1 MRITFLFL
9 SLNLLFAF
17 GGFSQR
23 YQGQIDSS
31 FLPKIGTSHYEPEY
45 TLDQPV
51 HPEAWTNEK
60 HGLHAAFG
68 SEAQLYFRT
77 EVPEVNGEAVSW
89 EAIGW
94 RGERLN
100 TQILIWSPDTLNQ
113 VRFTIND
120 LKNEQGKVLSKNN
133 IQLNMVRYV
142 VANYPYGSADVTC
155 GETPYKNG
163 FLMPDRFE
171 SFERFD
177 VPGKTVRPVWLSFN
191 IPADAKPGIYT
202 GTIRVKDTKEQRALQ
217 IKITV
222 QNQLLPRP
230 HEWKYRLD
238 LWQNPWAVA
247 DYYHLKPWG
256 AEHKA
261 LLKKHL
267 QLYAD
272 AGGKYITTY
281 GVHSPWADNEYSI
294 EGGMIEWIKANNG
307 SWKFD
312 YTIFDEYVELAMSIG
327 IDKAIT
333 VYTPVPWG
341 ERFRYK
347 EEKTGNYV
355 YERWATSSDTFKT
368 NWNAFL
374 TDLKKHLEK
383 KGWFKKTYIGINE
396 NTMEQTLEAI
406 QITRKNSPDW
416 KITYAGNWHQQLDS
430 LLDDYCFLYGNE
442 ASVQQVKAR
451 ATRGQTTT
459 YYVCCNPAKP
469 NNFLFSPPTEGRWM
483 GWYSAAHGYSGFLRW
498 AYDSWPADPMR
509 DGRYGS
515 WASGDCFLV
524 YPGGNSCIRFEKLR
538 EGIADYEK
546 IRIIRELAAKSSDK
560 KIKQLIAAFNTQLQT
575 LNDEKDFKED
585 KLKVDIE
592 KGTKMLDQ
600 LSEMLAKKPGTGH

>member
-1 MRITFLFL
+1 MRIV
-9 SLNLLFAF
+9 LLFISLSVLFTFNAS
-17 GGFSQR
+17 SQV
-23 YQGQIDSS
+23 YKGEIDSS
-31 FLPKIGTSHYEPEY
+31 ILPKIGTAHYEPEY
-45 TLDQPV
+45 TRDLSVNPN
-51 HPEAWTNEK
+51 AWTNEK
-60 HGLHAAFG
+60 PGLHVAFG

-77 EVPEVNGEAVSW
+77 EVPEVDTEMNSW
-89 EAIGW
+89 EATGW

-113 VRFTIND
+113 VRFIIND
-120 LKNEQGKVLSKNN
+120 LKNETGKVLSKNN
-133 IQLNMVRYV
+133 IELNMVRYV

-155 GETPYKNG
+155 GQTPYKDG

-171 SFERFD
+171 QFERLD
-177 VPGKTVRPVWLSFN
+177 VPGKTVRPVWLSLN
-191 IPADAKPGIYT
+191 IPADTKPGIYT
-202 GTIRVKDTKEQRALQ
+202 GTIVAKDTKEQQILQ
-217 IKITV
+217 IKIHV
-222 QNQLLPRP
+222 QNQLLPNP

-256 AEHKA
+256 PEHKA

-294 EGGMIEWIKANNG
+294 ERGMIGWIKTSNG

-312 YTIFDEYVELAMSIG
+312 YTIFDEYVELAMSVG

-355 YERWATSSDTFKT
+355 YEQWPTSSDTFKR

-396 NTMEQTLEAI
+396 NTMEQTFEAI
-406 QITRKNSPDW
+406 HITRKNSPQW

-430 LLDDYCFLYGNE
+430 LLDDYSFLFGNE
-442 ASVQQVKAR
+442 ANAQQVKAR
-451 ATRGQTTT
+451 TGRGQTTT
-459 YYVCCNPAKP
+459 YYVACNPAKP
-469 NNFLFSPPTEGRWM
+469 NTFLFSPPVEGRWL
-483 GWYSAAHGYSGFLRW
+483 GWYSAAHGYNGFLRW
-498 AYDSWPADPMR
+498 AYDSWPEDPMR
-509 DGRYGS
+509 DARYGS
-515 WASGDCFLV
+515 WAAGDCFLI
-524 YPGGNSCIRFEKLR
+524 YPGANSCIRFEKLR

-546 IRIIRELAAKSSDK
+546 IRILRELAAKSSDK
-560 KIKQLIAAFNTQLQT
+560 KVKQLMIAFNAHLQS
-575 LNDEKDFKED
+575 LNDEKDFKEN
-585 KLKVDIE
+585 KLKEDIE
-592 KGTKMLDQ
+592 KGKKMIDQ
-600 LSEMLAKKPGTGH
+600 LSEMLAK

>member
-1 MRITFLFL
+1 MGIILLCISLILFFPFNA
-9 SLNLLFAF
+9 S
-17 GGFSQR
+17 SQR
-23 YQGQIDSS
+23 YKAEIDSS
-31 FLPKIGTSHYEPEY
+31 ILPKIRTAHCEPEY
-45 TLDQPV
+45 TLDHSV
-51 HPEAWTNEK
+51 NPEAWTNEK
-60 HGLHAAFG
+60 HGLHVAFG

-77 EVPEVNGEAVSW
+77 EVPQFNTQTDSW
-89 EAIGW
+89 EATGW

-100 TQILIWSPDTLNQ
+100 TQILIWSPDTLSQ
-113 VRFTIND
+113 VRLMIND
-120 LKNEQGKVLSKNN
+120 LKSETGRILSKSN

-142 VANYPYGSADVTC
+142 VANYPYGSSDVTC
-155 GETPYKNG
+155 GETPYKDG

-171 SFERFD
+171 KFKRFD

-191 IPADAKPGIYT
+191 IPANTEPGTYT
-202 GTIRVKDTKEQRALQ
+202 GTIQVKDTKEQRVLQ

-222 QNQLLPRP
+222 QNQLLPKP

-256 AEHKA
+256 EEHKTF
-261 LLKKHL
+261 LKKHL

-294 EGGMIEWIKANNG
+294 EGGMIEWIKKNNG

-312 YTIFDEYVELAMSIG
+312 YTIFDEYVTLAMSVG

-341 ERFRYK
+341 ERFRFK
-347 EEKTGNYV
+347 EEATGNYV

-396 NTMEQTLEAI
+396 NMMEQTLEAI

-416 KITYAGNWHQQLDS
+416 KITYAGNWHQELDS

-442 ASVQQVKAR
+442 ANEQEVKAR
-451 ATRGQTTT
+451 TVRGQTTT
-459 YYVCCNPAKP
+459 YYVCCNPSKP
-469 NNFLFSPPTEGRWM
+469 NNFLFSPPVEGRWM
-483 GWYSAAHGYSGFLRW
+483 GWSAAHGYSGF
-498 AYDSWPADPMR
+498 S
-509 DGRYGS
+509 
-515 WASGDCFLV
+515 
-524 YPGGNSCIRFEKLR
+524 
-538 EGIADYEK
+538 
-546 IRIIRELAAKSSDK
+546 
-560 KIKQLIAAFNTQLQT
+560 
-575 LNDEKDFKED
+575 
-585 KLKVDIE
+585 
-592 KGTKMLDQ
+592 
-600 LSEMLAKKPGTGH
+600 

>member
-1 MRITFLFL
+1 MRITLLCL
-9 SLNLLFAF
+9 SLNLLFAV
-17 GGFSQR
+17 GASSQR

-31 FLPKIGTSHYEPEY
+31 ILPKIGTSHYEPEY

-51 HPEAWTNEK
+51 DPEAWTNEK

-77 EVPEVNGEAVSW
+77 EVPESESETNSW
-89 EAIGW
+89 KATGW

-100 TQILIWSPDTLNQ
+100 TQILIWSPDTLSQ
-113 VRFTIND
+113 VRFAIND
-120 LKNEQGKVLSKNN
+120 LKNKQGKILSKNN

-155 GETPYKNG
+155 GETPYKYG

-171 SFERFD
+171 RFERFD

-191 IPADAKPGIYT
+191 IPADTKPGIYT
-202 GTIRVKDTKEQRALQ
+202 GTIQVKDAKEQRALQ

-222 QNQLLPRP
+222 QNQLLPKP

-294 EGGMIEWIKANNG
+294 EGGMIEWIKTNNG

-312 YTIFDEYVELAMSIG
+312 YTIFDEYVELAMSVG

-341 ERFRYK
+341 ERFRFK
-347 EEKTGNYV
+347 EEATGNYV

-374 TDLKKHLEK
+374 TDLKKHLDK

-416 KITYAGNWHQQLDS
+416 KITYAGNWHPQLDT

-442 ASVQQVKAR
+442 ANVQQVKAR
-451 ATRGQTTT
+451 AARGQTTT

-469 NNFLFSPPTEGRWM
+469 NNFLFSPPVEGRWM

-498 AYDSWPADPMR
+498 AYDSWPEDPMR
-509 DGRYGS
+509 DARYGS

-538 EGIADYEK
+538 QGISDYEK

-560 KIKQLIAAFNTQLQT
+560 KVKELMAAFNTELQT
-575 LNDEKDFKED
+575 LNDEKDFKEG
-585 KLKVDIE
+585 KLKDDIE
-592 KGTKMLDQ
+592 VGRKMIKQ
-600 LSEMLAKKPGTGH
+600 LSEMLAK

>member
-1 MRITFLFL
+1 MRITVLCF
-9 SLNLLFAF
+9 SLNLLFAYNAS
-17 GGFSQR
+17 SQIYKGR
-23 YQGQIDSS
+23 IDSS
-31 FLPKIGTSHYEPEY
+31 ILPKIGSAHYEPEY
-45 TLDQPV
+45 TLDHSV
-51 HPEAWTNEK
+51 NPEAWTNEK
-60 HGLHAAFG
+60 PGLHAAFG

-77 EVPEVNGEAVSW
+77 EVPETKKETNSW
-89 EAIGW
+89 EATGW

-120 LKNEQGKVLSKNN
+120 LKSAQGKVLSKNN
-133 IQLNMVRYV
+133 IKLNMVRYV
-142 VANYPYGSADVTC
+142 VANYPYGSPDVTC
-155 GETPYKNG
+155 GQTPYKDG

-191 IPADAKPGIYT
+191 IPSDTRPGIYA
-202 GTIRVKDTKEQRALQ
+202 GTIQVNDTKEQRVLQ

-222 QNQLLPRP
+222 QNQLLPKP
-230 HEWKYRLD
+230 HEWEYRLD

-281 GVHSPWADNEYSI
+281 GVHSPWADNEYTI
-294 EGGMIEWIKANNG
+294 EGGMIEWIKTING

-312 YTIFDEYVELAMSIG
+312 YTIFDEYVELAMSVG

-355 YERWATSSDTFKT
+355 YERWGTSSDTFKI

-383 KGWFKKTYIGINE
+383 KEWFKKTYIGINE

-406 QITRKNSPDW
+406 QITRKNSPEW
-416 KITYAGNWHQQLDS
+416 KITYAGNWHQELDS

-442 ASVQQVKAR
+442 ANVQQVKAR
-451 ATRGQTTT
+451 TARGKTTT

-483 GWYSAAHGYSGFLRW
+483 GWYSAAHGYDGFLRW
-498 AYDSWPADPMR
+498 AYDSWPEDPMG
-509 DGRYGS
+509 DARYGS
-515 WASGDCFLV
+515 WAAGDCFLV

-546 IRIIRELAAKSSDK
+546 IRIIRQLAAKSSDQK
-560 KIKQLIAAFNTQLQT
+560 VKQLMAAFNSHMET
-575 LNDEKDFKED
+575 LNKEKDFKED
-585 KLKVDIE
+585 KLKPDIE
-592 KGTKMLDQ
+592 KGTKMIEQ
-600 LSEMLAKKPGTGH
+600 LSEMLSE